1 MFLYT
6 FCDFFIQLPNIGR
19 IGQHFHMLAR
29 HVSVTPYGSNKQ
41 TSKITTTEKN
51 ASTKAAEARKKQQD
65 KIKKEQ
71 EKAAK
76 AKAKREAKIKKEKEK
91 AAKKQAEAKAKQK
104 QTESKIQTKKQ
115 QLKELFTIE

>member
-1 MFLYT
+1 MKKLLVSL
-6 FCDFFIQLPNIGR
+6 IAMV
-19 IGQHFHMLAR
+19 MLSSTAGIAAT
-29 HVSVTPYGSNKQ
+29 VSETPVTDWINKQ
-41 TSKITTTEKN
+41 TSKITKTEKN